1 MSHRIDNRNPCEEI
15 TLPRKYT
22 TNVSLF
28 KDGTSM
34 YRDGSRAEYWY
45 DRNGS
50 QHRNN
55 GLPAIISSAGHEYYY
70 IHGLEYKTAERH

>member
-1 MSHRIDNRNPCEEI
+1 MSHRMDNRNPCGEI

-22 TNVSLF
+22 LF

-50 QHRNN
+50 QHRDN
-55 GLPAIISSAGHEYYY
+55 GLPAIVSAAGHEYYY
-70 IHGLEYKTAERH
+70 IHGLEYKTVESY